1 MPRISGAKETSAR
14 LRALSGRE
22 KVELVGQALMAGG
35 EEIQTHAQVEIQRD
49 SVGGKFHIPSLPGEF
64 PNADTGQLASMI
76 EVERVAPL
84 RVQVSSNAPHS
95 VPLEAGTSKMAA
107 RPFMGP
113 SARAKRKRVVELVEA
128 AVKIATAKR
137 K

>member
-1 MPRISGAKETSAR
+1 MARIVGAKGVSIR
-14 LRALSGRE
+14 LRGLAGKE

-35 EEIQTHAQVEIQRD
+35 EEIQTYAQVEIQRD
-49 SVGGKFHIPSLPGEF
+49 SRGGKFHVPSKPGEF

-84 RVQVSSNAPHS
+84 RVQISSNAPHS

-113 SARAKRKRVVELVEA
+113 SARAKRKRVVELVES
-128 AVKIATAKR
+128 AVKIATSKR